1 MGARASVAPAPE
13 QLLTTPLPPDPSAEG
28 PVHERRDV
36 S

>member
-1 MGARASVAPAPE
+1 MGACAFVAPAPE

-28 PVHERRDV
+28 PVQKRRDV